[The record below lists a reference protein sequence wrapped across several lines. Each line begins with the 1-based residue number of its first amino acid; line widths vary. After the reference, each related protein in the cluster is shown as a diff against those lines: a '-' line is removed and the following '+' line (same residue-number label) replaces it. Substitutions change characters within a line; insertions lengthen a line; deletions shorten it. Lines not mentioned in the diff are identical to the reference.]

1 MREENE
7 LDNIDVYLVAEDFF
21 AIKKSLS
28 CKGLAIFLNF
38 KIWNFASNYFNASH
52 NQDKVDQ

>member
-21 AIKKSLS
+21 AIKK
-28 CKGLAIFLNF
+28 IFVIQGVAKVNF
-38 KIWNFASNYFNASH
+38 F
-52 NQDKVDQ
+52 

>member
-21 AIKKSLS
+21 ATKKFFVMQGVA
-28 CKGLAIFLNF
+28 KVNF
-38 KIWNFASNYFNASH
+38 F
-52 NQDKVDQ
+52 